1 MSLKSKNV
9 PKTFNTSFF
18 TSLLMSV
25 RVIIAIS
32 NVEPYSPDLNPIEHL
47 WANMKKWLKKHSCEF
62 EEISKAILNFLV

>member
-1 MSLKSKNV
+1 
-9 PKTFNTSFF
+9 
-18 TSLLMSV
+18 MSV